1 VKKTEGE
8 KTRVRIG
15 LESGRRILEVAREVE
30 ITKLPYPGSCSLSHG
45 VERERE
51 RARASKLSRNLSGDF

>member
-51 RARASKLSRNLSGDF
+51 SESE